1 MKYCSN
7 CGENVEH
14 KIPQGDSFPRYVCS
28 ACDIIHYQNPNNVVG
43 CIPEA
48 SDGRILLCI
57 RAIEPRLGYWTI
69 PAGFMENKET
79 TSAGALRETYEEA
92 EAKVEL
98 SGLQSVIDVPFASQV
113 HIMYRGKLID
123 DAFGCGPE
131 SLECKLIAEKD
142 IPWDDIAFPTVT
154 FALKT
159 FFADRAKGEYE
170 IHSAVINR
178 NRWDFA
184 QTLPF

>member
-7 CGENVEH
+7 CGETVEH
-14 KIPQGDSFPRYVCS
+14 KIPKGDTFLRYVCS

-48 SDGRILLCI
+48 SDGRILLCK

-79 TSAGALRETYEEA
+79 TAEGAIRETMEEA

-98 SGLQSVIDVPFASQV
+98 LGLQSVIDVPFASQV

-123 DAFGCGPE
+123 DAFGCGSE
-131 SLECKLIAEKD
+131 SLECHLLAEKD
-142 IPWDDIAFPTVT
+142 IPWGDIAFPTVS
-154 FALKT
+154 FALKS
-159 FFADRAKGEYE
+159 FFADRAKGSFA
-170 IHSAVINR
+170 IHSAKINR
-178 NRWDFA
+178 NRWDVD

>member
-7 CGENVEH
+7 CGEKVEH
-14 KIPQGDSFPRYVCS
+14 KIPQGDTFPRYVCS
-28 ACDIIHYQNPNNVVG
+28 ACGIIHYQNPNNVVG

-79 TSAGALRETYEEA
+79 TAAGALRETLEEA

-131 SLECKLIAEKD
+131 SLECQLIAEND